1 MSGFGNQIFKTY
13 DSTIGSPY
21 VPTTTG
27 EQAATGV
34 TNAVSSWGIPITSQS
49 LDFNIPQTGVYQ
61 VATPGGGYTVNP
73 NVAVPNLDGLT
84 SLGKTI
90 FNETTDITNN
100 ALGRTPTTPPPQT
113 DGIDWG
119 KSLGIGL
126 QGLQALAGLWTAYNG
141 TQSLKLAKSAY
152 NTQKDLAY
160 KNLGNSIK
168 SYNTALTDRLR
179 SRAAMETG
187 NKNAYDDQI
196 KENELKD

>member
-1 MSGFGNQIFKTY
+1 MTDRIFGAYNSMFGNQ
-13 DSTIGSPY
+13 G

-27 EQAATGV
+27 EAAATGSN
-34 TNAVSSWGIPITSQS
+34 NAMASWGIPITSQA
-49 LDFNIPQTGVYQ
+49 LNFNIPQTGVYQ
-61 VATPGGGYTVNP
+61 VTTPGGGYTVNP
-73 NVAVPNLDGLT
+73 NVAMPKGLT
-84 SLGKTI
+84 DFGSTI
-90 FNETTDITNN
+90 WNESSAVNN
-100 ALGRTPTTPPPQT
+100 STLANTPQVNTQ
-113 DGIDWG
+113 GIDWG
-119 KSLGIGL
+119 KTLGIGV

-168 SYNTALTDRLR
+168 SYNTALSDRLR

-196 KENELKD
+196 EENKLKD

>member
-1 MSGFGNQIFKTY
+1 MANNSIFY
-13 DSTIGSPY
+13 I
-21 VPTTTG
+21 PTTTG
-27 EQAATGV
+27 EQALTGSD
-34 TNAVSSWGIPITSQS
+34 NAVSSWGLNFGGANGGLGSGSSFGLHTQPANVYNIGGWNISSDT
-49 LDFNIPQTGVYQ
+49 LDKFSGIDQFQ
-61 VATPGGGYTVNP
+61 LA
-73 NVAVPNLDGLT
+73 
-84 SLGKTI
+84 
-90 FNETTDITNN
+90 
-100 ALGRTPTTPPPQT
+100 QT
-113 DGIDWG
+113 DLDLLDAHNKIFGDGSGNTTQGIDWG